1 MKRERKSIDGM
12 LRLVLTLLVVLLST
26 PFAYAQ
32 AGHGDHATDDTHHGE
47 EKAHH
52 SRTHVAVFAGNTQLE
67 GHSAFTFGADFEY
80 RLPFLNDRIGVG
92 ALAEAVLGDHT
103 ATIVGGV
110 FYVHPVGNF
119 KVLFAPS
126 AEFTEGHREFLFRS
140 GVGYDFYVGQV
151 SVTPAASLD
160 FIGGHV
166 AQVYG
171 VALGISL

>member
-1 MKRERKSIDGM
+1 MRRRKGKSIART

-26 PFAYAQ
+26 HVTYAQ
-32 AGHGDHATDDTHHGE
+32 GVDHSSDDAHHGE
-47 EKAHH
+47 DKAHH
-52 SRTHVAVFAGNTQLE
+52 SRSHLALFAGNTQLE

-92 ALAEAVLGDHT
+92 ALAEAVMGDHT

-126 AEFTEGHREFLFRS
+126 AEFTEGHKEFLFRS
-140 GVGYDFYVGQV
+140 GVGYDWHVGQV
-151 SVTPAASLD
+151 SVTPSASLD
-160 FIGGHV
+160 FVGGHV